1 MKKLLSILAVFVICL
16 SMCVPAL
23 AANKKD
29 DAFCTVDYTNAS
41 QFLFNPEGGDLFK
54 NFKGVMPGDV
64 LTQNIVISNK
74 QEKRNVTL
82 YLRAEIDKK
91 YKAFLDNIEIEILL
105 SRGENGKP
113 EVLSKNKAS
122 EPGALATNVCL
133 GTYKPGENG
142 MLTVNLTVDKK
153 MGNEFK
159 NQTGVIEWIFSAE
172 EGEEPTT
179 KPTQPEPTTLPT
191 TVPTTVPT
199 TKGTTVPTTLP
210 LSTKEPT
217 TKPPK
222 LPDTGSRG
230 ALSIILPAVCIFV
243 SVALLIVLR
252 DKKSSTKTKAAD
264 TSEDENDK

>member
-1 MKKLLSILAVFVICL
+1 MKKFLSILTVFVICF

-29 DAFCTVDYTNAS
+29 DTLCTVDYTNAS

-91 YKAFLDNIEIEILL
+91 YKTFLDNIEIEILL
-105 SRGENGKP
+105 TRGENGKP

-172 EGEEPTT
+172 EGEEQTT

-191 TVPTTVPT
+191 TVPTTVPA

-210 LSTKEPT
+210 LTTQEPT

-222 LPDTGSRG
+222 LPDTGSPDIAG
-230 ALSIILPAVCIFV
+230 VVIPAVLILV
-243 SVALLIVLR
+243 SLGLIVVLR
-252 DKKSSTKTKAAD
+252 NKKDSTKANND
-264 TSEDENDK
+264 EDKNDD

>member
-1 MKKLLSILAVFVICL
+1 MKKFLSILTVFVICF

-23 AANKKD
+23 AANKSD
-29 DAFCTVDYTNAS
+29 DTLCTVDYTNAS

-91 YKAFLDNIEIEILL
+91 HKAFLDNIEIEILL
-105 SRGENGKP
+105 TRGENVKP

-172 EGEEPTT
+172 EGEELTDKPT
-179 KPTQPEPTTLPT
+179 KPEPT
-191 TVPTTVPT
+191 TVPTTIPT
-199 TKGTTVPTTLP
+199 TKGTTAPTTLP
-210 LSTKEPT
+210 WTTKEST

-222 LPDTGSRG
+222 LPDTGSPDIAG
-230 ALSIILPAVCIFV
+230 VVIPAVLILV
-243 SVALLIVLR
+243 SLGLIVVLR
-252 DKKSSTKTKAAD
+252 NKKDSTKANND
-264 TSEDENDK
+264 EDKNDD

>member
-1 MKKLLSILAVFVICL
+1 MKKFLSILTVFVICF
-16 SMCVPAL
+16 SMCIPAL

-29 DAFCTVDYTNAS
+29 DTLCTVDYTNAS

-105 SRGENGKP
+105 TRGENGKP

-210 LSTKEPT
+210 LTTQEPT

-222 LPDTGSRG
+222 LPDTGSPDIAG
-230 ALSIILPAVCIFV
+230 VVIPAVLILV
-243 SVALLIVLR
+243 SLGLIVVLR
-252 DKKSSTKTKAAD
+252 NKKDSTKVNND
-264 TSEDENDK
+264 EDKNDD

>member
-1 MKKLLSILAVFVICL
+1 MKKFLSILTVFVICFL
-16 SMCVPAL
+16 MCVPAL

-29 DAFCTVDYTNAS
+29 DTLCTVDYTNAS

-105 SRGENGKP
+105 TRGENGKP

-210 LSTKEPT
+210 LTTQEPT

-222 LPDTGSRG
+222 LPDTGSPDIAG
-230 ALSIILPAVCIFV
+230 VVIPAVLILV
-243 SVALLIVLR
+243 SLGLIVVLR
-252 DKKSSTKTKAAD
+252 NKKDSTKANND
-264 TSEDENDK
+264 EDKNDD